1 MRLATLLVLEPNLTV
16 VFSYNPST
24 TLALDALEASLSAQL
39 RQARALPPC
48 DTPLAL
54 VCLDHPVALQRK
66 GDLLYAVAAAC
77 TEDELGGA
85 WWVEGGG
92 GRKACSM
99 GWGRVRRLFLRLLL
113 FLSLS
118 RPQPKYTHLSLH

>member
-1 MRLATLLVLEPNLTV
+1 MSEFFLRAIPHCGMRLATLLVLEPNLTV
-16 VFSYNPST
+16 VFSFSPST
-24 TLALDALEASLSAQL
+24 TLSLDALEASLSQQL

-48 DTPLAL
+48 DSPVAL

-85 WWVEGGG
+85 LGHGPC
-92 GRKACSM
+92 K
-99 GWGRVRRLFLRLLL
+99 
-113 FLSLS
+113 
-118 RPQPKYTHLSLH
+118 